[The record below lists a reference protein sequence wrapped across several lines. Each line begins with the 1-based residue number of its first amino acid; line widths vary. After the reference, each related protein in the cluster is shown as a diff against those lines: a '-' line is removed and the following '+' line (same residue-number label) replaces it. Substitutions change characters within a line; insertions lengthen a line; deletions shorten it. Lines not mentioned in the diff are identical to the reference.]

1 MRSAKTSPNRLFCC
15 SFLATPAF
23 LVISALRFSPALLA
37 QDNSGVVDIV
47 PPAQQQTAPSPATQ
61 TSTAQPKAATA
72 PAQSATASAAAD
84 KSLHTKPGDFT
95 KEALVFDKLYS
106 RIREEADG
114 TGTRQTTA
122 RVRILADAGVKA
134 MAVLT
139 FTYTA
144 SDQQMDIAYVRVIK
158 PDGTVV
164 VTPAYNVQDLP
175 ADVTRAA
182 PMYSDIHQ
190 KHVAV
195 KGMGVGD
202 VLEYQAMLTTT
213 KPEVPGHFWFDY
225 SFEKNLIILDEQ
237 VDLDIPADKQ
247 VTVAS
252 AHDDPQPTITNAAGR
267 KLYHWASSNLAR
279 PDPDAPPKSTKNL
292 KPSIQVSTFA
302 TWQQVGE
309 WYQGLQRDSLA
320 ISPAVQ
326 AKATAL
332 TKGLTSDDDKI
343 RAIFN
348 DVALHIHYVGL
359 EFGIGRYQPHLADDV
374 LSNEYGDCKD
384 KHTLLAT
391 ELKAIGIDAWPVLI
405 SADRELDPDTPSPAQ
420 FNHVITV
427 VPNGGR
433 LLWMDSTEEVAPM
446 GNLMATLR
454 DKQALVV
461 PNGKAPHLE
470 RTPTELP
477 YVQKARFE
485 SEGKLSEQGVY
496 TGRISQ
502 SYHGDVEFFLRTV
515 FRQVPQSQWKEALQ
529 RFSSGMGFSGDVSNP
544 HISEIEQTSQPFEIS
559 YDYTREKFGEW
570 DDHRIFPSMPS
581 TGWAL
586 YPGVKEK
593 KPADPVEVQAPGEQD
608 YISKITL
615 PKGWSLDPQ
624 GNVDLKEDWAEYH
637 ATYSLKDGV
646 YFAERKLLLKKNK
659 VPLEDWDKYLAFR
672 RAIYADEVKTTWLVG
687 ANGPSGGGSGFT
699 ASFQPYVLGGSR
711 LSSELREEIMNVL
724 EPASSAEE
732 ILEPVAPPSAAD
744 LAKASILARQ
754 AVDELEEKS
763 ATLSASDL
771 NSIYWMQGLSNAWS
785 ALGWSAY
792 KSKDLATAENY
803 LRAAWRLSQD
813 RQSGFRLGQTL
824 EAKGEKQAAAHQYEL
839 AVITAFSP
847 AFGEPP
853 VMGNESGQMVMDAYK
868 QLTGHEL
875 KATSL
880 KNGQYNGSLREELD
894 KMIEVHPA
902 IPTTK
907 LNGTAFFVFAFALG
921 NPTHVTLV
929 GGDKALSSLTPA
941 LQAHPFPGVL
951 PTGSKAVLLREA
963 RVICSQWSGCDVDFL
978 LPTAVT
984 TPPISIF
991 PENRGKPVV
1000 MEVAPPE
1007 KK

>member
-1 MRSAKTSPNRLFCC
+1 MRSALTSPSCLRSC
-15 SFLATPAF
+15 SFLTS
-23 LVISALRFSPALLA
+23 SALVAVSALFILPALIA
-37 QDNSGVVDIV
+37 QEKPSVVDIV

-61 TSTAQPKAATA
+61 TNAAQSKAAAQPVAT
-72 PAQSATASAAAD
+72 PAAAD
-84 KSLHTKPGDFT
+84 KPAPPKPGDLT
-95 KEALVFDKLYS
+95 KEALVFDKMYS

-122 RVRILADAGVKA
+122 RIRILADAGVKE

-144 SDQQMDIAYVRVIK
+144 SDEQVDIAYVRVIK

-175 ADVTRAA
+175 ADVTRTA

-225 SFEKNLIILDEQ
+225 GFEKNLIILDEQ
-237 VDLDIPADKQ
+237 VDLDIPEDKQ
-247 VTVAS
+247 VTVAT
-252 AHDDPQPTITNAAGR
+252 AHDDPQPTITTAAGR

-309 WYQGLQRDSLA
+309 WYRGLQHDSLE
-320 ISPAVQ
+320 ITPAVQ

-332 TKGLTSDDDKI
+332 TRGLTTDEDKT

-359 EFGIGRYQPHLADDV
+359 EFGIGRYQPHPADDV

-391 ELKAIGIDAWPVLI
+391 ELKAVGIESWPVLI
-405 SADRELDPDTPSPAQ
+405 SAGRELDPDTPSPAQ

-427 VPNGGR
+427 VPAGGK

-461 PNGKAPHLE
+461 PNGKAPYLE
-470 RTPTELP
+470 RTPVDLP
-477 YVQKARFE
+477 YLQTARFE
-485 SEGKLSEQGVY
+485 SEGKLTEQGVY
-496 TGRISQ
+496 TGHIVQ
-502 SYHGDVEFFLRTV
+502 SYHGDVEFIMRSV

-529 RFSSGMGFSGDVSNP
+529 NFSHGIGFSGEVSNP
-544 HISEIEQTSQPFEIS
+544 HISEIEQTGQPLEIS

-581 TGWAL
+581 TGWAS

-593 KPADPVEVQAPGEQD
+593 KPADPVEIGSPGEQD
-608 YISKITL
+608 YVSKITL
-615 PKGWSLDPQ
+615 PKGWSLVPQ
-624 GNVDLKEDWAEYH
+624 RDVDLKEDWAEYH
-637 ATYSLKDGV
+637 ASYSLINGV
-646 YFAERKLLLKKNK
+646 FSAERRIVLRKNK
-659 VPLEDWDKYLAFR
+659 VPLEDWDKYLTFR
-672 RAIYADEVKTTWLVG
+672 RAIYADEVKTSWLTSG
-687 ANGPSGGGSGFT
+687 AESAFSSNGNLTGSVPIYSTGGF
-699 ASFQPYVLGGSR
+699 R
-711 LSSELREEIMNVL
+711 LNSELRQQILDTL
-724 EPASSAEE
+724 EPAHSAEE
-732 ILEPVAPPSAAD
+732 ILDAAPAAAPAD
-744 LAKASILARQ
+744 LAKASTLARQ
-754 AVDELEEKS
+754 AVDAVETKTS
-763 ATLSASDL
+763 TLPTDNL
-771 NSIYWMQGLSNAWS
+771 NSIYWMQGLSNTWS
-785 ALGWSAY
+785 ALGWSAF
-792 KSKDLATAENY
+792 KNKDLSTAENY

-824 EAKGEKQAAAHQYEL
+824 EAKGEKPAAAHQYEL
-839 AVITAFSP
+839 AHISTISGT
-847 AFGEPP
+847 FGVPSNLDP
-853 VMGNESGQMVMDAYK
+853 GSGDQIDDAYK
-868 QLTGHEL
+868 HLTGHEL
-875 KATSL
+875 KATAL
-880 KNGQYNGSLREELD
+880 KNGQYNGSLCEELD
-894 KMIEVHPA
+894 KLVETHPA
-902 IPTTK
+902 IRLTN
-907 LNGTAFFVFAFALG
+907 LNGTAFFVFVFAPG
-921 NPTHVTLV
+921 KPTRVTFI
-929 GGDKALSSLTPA
+929 GGDKPLISLTHA
-941 LQAHPFPGVL
+941 LQEHPFPAVP

-963 RVICSQWSGCDVDFL
+963 RVICSQWAGCDVDFL

-984 TPPISIF
+984 TPPMMITPQKYGTPITLQ
-991 PENRGKPVV
+991 
-1000 MEVAPPE
+1000 VAPPE
-1007 KK
+1007 QK